1 MAEQSAEM
9 HDGPSSEDPRYTS
22 DGAVAFLEAA
32 GYIAAFDAAEA
43 MSKAASVRLGGLTKL
58 GGGLVSVLGGL
69 ADVLEAVE
77 VGQETVRAFHRVEVR
92 SVVFASPSAAVAA
105 IAARPDLVGS

>member
-1 MAEQSAEM
+1 MAIGVNETPVE
-9 HDGPSSEDPRYTS
+9 PSSG
-22 DGAVAFLEAA
+22 GAVAFIEAA

-58 GGGLVSVLGGL
+58 GGGLISVSVIGSL

-92 SVVFASPSAAVAA
+92 SVVFASPSPAVAA